1 MSGHWKL
8 SVIERC
14 PYPGVKKNAISGTR
28 FLSTEKTQFP
38 ARFRLKLFLRL
49 WRTSQQYKPT
59 AKKFKDGGNL
69 LFRGLIIA
77 NTYVSRMRSWV
88 SYRFQ
93 IDSLYTCGRAKT
105 MRKHYEWTQICLK
118 TEKKSCVF
126 KRIRIRVDRA
136 LISKTTTLHVEH
148 TFFVH
153 FFAVT
158 PRLRR
163 QNA

>member
-1 MSGHWKL
+1 MSVPRG
-8 SVIERC
+8 
-14 PYPGVKKNAISGTR
+14 KKRMRYCLNYSGTR

-38 ARFRLKLFLRL
+38 DGFRLKLFLRL

-59 AKKFKDGGNL
+59 AKKFKDGANL

-77 NTYVSRMRSWV
+77 NMYVSRMRSCV

-93 IDSLYTCGRAKT
+93 IDSSYTCGRAKT
-105 MRKHYEWTQICLK
+105 MRKHYEWTRICLK

>member
-1 MSGHWKL
+1 MRYCL
-8 SVIERC
+8 N
-14 PYPGVKKNAISGTR
+14 YSGTR
-28 FLSTEKTQFP
+28 SLSTEKTQFP
-38 ARFRLKLFLRL
+38 DGFRLKLFLRL

-59 AKKFKDGGNL
+59 AKKFKDGANL

-77 NTYVSRMRSWV
+77 NTYVSRIRSRV

-93 IDSLYTCGRAKT
+93 IDSSYTCGRAKT
-105 MRKHYEWTQICLK
+105 MRKHYERTRICLK

>member
-1 MSGHWKL
+1 MRYCL
-8 SVIERC
+8 N
-14 PYPGVKKNAISGTR
+14 YSGTR

-38 ARFRLKLFLRL
+38 AGFRLKLFLRL
-49 WRTSQQYKPT
+49 WRTSQQYINKPT
-59 AKKFKDGGNL
+59 TKKFKDGANL

-77 NTYVSRMRSWV
+77 NTYVSRMRSPV

-93 IDSLYTCGRAKT
+93 IDSSYTCGRTKT
-105 MRKHYEWTQICLK
+105 MRKHYEWTRICLK

-153 FFAVT
+153 FFAIT
-158 PRLRR
+158 ARLRR

>member
-1 MSGHWKL
+1 
-8 SVIERC
+8 
-14 PYPGVKKNAISGTR
+14 
-28 FLSTEKTQFP
+28 
-38 ARFRLKLFLRL
+38 
-49 WRTSQQYKPT
+49 
-59 AKKFKDGGNL
+59 
-69 LFRGLIIA
+69 
-77 NTYVSRMRSWV
+77 MRSHV

-93 IDSLYTCGRAKT
+93 TDSSYTCGQAKT
-105 MRKHYEWTQICLK
+105 MRKHYEWTRILF
-118 TEKKSCVF
+118 ENGEKSCVF